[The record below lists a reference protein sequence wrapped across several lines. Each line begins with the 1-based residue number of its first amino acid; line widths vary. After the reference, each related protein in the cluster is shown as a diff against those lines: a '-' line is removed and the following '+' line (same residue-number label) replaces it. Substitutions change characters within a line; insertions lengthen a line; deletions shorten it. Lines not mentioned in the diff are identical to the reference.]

1 MAALR
6 AAAHEAPLAPED
18 RLATVLR
25 VRGIIRAA
33 SDMKRLAAVAPD
45 RAAKRRYAEAYALFK
60 NELAE
65 ARSSPEAADIELAW
79 REYLAAQRRYHEF
92 VNLGRRVAAY
102 EQEIRRRS
110 LALGSQARAVSV
122 GPKGEAERRRLV
134 AVARGVESRP
144 AKRVE
149 LDEEIMR
156 ELFGADVDAGVLSDS
171 PLGGGAMPETIA
183 ALEAARGEVM
193 QRRSELWRDPMVQ
206 YFAEEA
212 QKERIRAQ
220 VQEGRDVI
228 ELPSTVRILN
238 QMQRHEDEHPR
249 EVFGSVLV
257 GPPGTGKTT
266 AVREYCR
273 RTGRRL
279 VEIDLSGDVTRYLFW
294 GTREIVHDDPV
305 AAYERLAKRV
315 SELHGDELT
324 AFLQKG
330 IAQFGPGFIGVA
342 EEVGQALAGIDANT
356 AAKFKEDLQAT
367 LKEQFREDLATEV
380 YKYGRENGWRAG
392 LVMHA
397 LQRGDAICFN
407 EFNKAKD
414 LSFLHGLLTARAAP
428 KAEVGA
434 EPAQERPGWFY
445 IADAK
450 QWIQLPTITGP
461 DGTPRASSKLFFTAN
476 VGKKY
481 KVSAVLGPL
490 ASRAEGSIIQ
500 VDPVPKTEELALMS
514 ALVVDAAGHPILSD
528 AENQNLVLLVG
539 EVFPK
544 IRAFI
549 ADKEPMIPLS
559 FRTLRNI
566 AQKLVDPATGRV
578 RPGATVGRAAKEVLM
593 DTYRLYEDQRI
604 PNEIARDLVTHG
616 IISDASLL
624 RQLVAEGRLTDAELA
639 AIRGTPG
646 GTGPAPAGTVGTP

>member
-1 MAALR
+1 
-6 AAAHEAPLAPED
+6 
-18 RLATVLR
+18 
-25 VRGIIRAA
+25 
-33 SDMKRLAAVAPD
+33 MKRLAVTAPD
-45 RAAKRRYAEAYALFK
+45 RAAKRRYAEEYAALK
-60 NELAE
+60 EQLVE
-65 ARSSPEAADIELAW
+65 ARSSPQAADIELAW
-79 REYLAAQRRYHEF
+79 REYLVARKNHHAFTE
-92 VNLGRRVAAY
+92 LGTRAAAY
-102 EQEIRRRS
+102 AQEIRRRS
-110 LALGSQARAVSV
+110 LALGQQAGAAPV
-122 GPKGEAERRRLV
+122 GEKGVRERQRLV
-134 AVARGVESRP
+134 AVARSVESRP
-144 AKRVE
+144 AAGAAGADV
-149 LDEEIMR
+149 DPEILR
-156 ELFGADVDAGVLSDS
+156 ELFGSDAAIDVAEDAPPDD
-171 PLGGGAMPETIA
+171 GAQPQTIA
-183 ALEAARGEVM
+183 ALEAARAAAL
-193 QRRSELWRDPMVQ
+193 QRRSDLWRDPMVR

-212 QKERIRAQ
+212 QEERIRAQ

-228 ELPSTVRILN
+228 ELPSTVRTLN

-249 EVFGSVLV
+249 ELFGSVLV

-305 AAYERLAKRV
+305 ASYERLAKRV

-324 AFLQKG
+324 AFLRGG
-330 IAQFGPGFIGVA
+330 IDQFGPGFIGVV
-342 EEVGQALAGIDANT
+342 EEAGNALEGIDANT
-356 AAKFKEDLQAT
+356 AGKFKEELLAT

-428 KAEVGA
+428 KADAGV

-450 QWIQLPTITGP
+450 QWIQLPTIIGP
-461 DGTPRASSKLFFTAN
+461 DGAPRAASKLFFTAN

-481 KVSAVLGPL
+481 KVNAVLGPL
-490 ASRAEGSIIQ
+490 ASRAEGSVVQ
-500 VDPVPKTEELALMS
+500 MDPVPKTEELALMS
-514 ALVVDAAGHPILSD
+514 ALIMDAAGHPVLSD
-528 AENQNLVLLVG
+528 AENQKIILLIG

-566 AQKLVDPATGRV
+566 ARKLVDPAVGRV
-578 RPGATVGRAAKEVLM
+578 RSGATVGRAAKEVLM
-593 DTYRLYEDQRI
+593 DTYRLYEDQKI
-604 PNEIARDLVTHG
+604 PNEIAKELVTHG
-616 IISDASLL
+616 IISDPALL
-624 RQLVAEGRLTDAELA
+624 RQLIAEGWLTEQELA
-639 AIRGTPG
+639 TLQGAPGAPGPTPSSVAGTP
-646 GTGPAPAGTVGTP
+646 